1 MAFRVSGKNLDIG
14 EALRQRITDRVNDV
28 LAKYFDGTAN
38 GHVTVKRD
46 GSSYTT
52 EGILHLSSGMTI
64 HAEGAA
70 MDPYQSADV
79 AADQIEKRM
88 RRYKH
93 RLKDH
98 HAGRANHASQEAMT
112 ANYVLA
118 APLDDAA
125 DDETINE
132 YHPIIIAE
140 ATTQLRRLSVG
151 EAVMDLDLSGAPTL
165 VFRHAG
171 HGRVNIVY
179 RRADGN
185 IGWIDPP
192 TSGSTG

>member
-1 MAFRVSGKNLDIG
+1 MALRVSGKNIDIG
-14 EALRQRITDRVNDV
+14 EVLRQRITDRVIEV
-28 LAKYFDGTAN
+28 LSKYFDGTAT
-38 GHVTVKRD
+38 GHITVKRE

-52 EGILHLSSGMTI
+52 EGVLHLSSGMTI

-70 MDPYQSADV
+70 MEPYQSAD
-79 AADQIEKRM
+79 AAAMQIEKRL

-98 HAGRANHASQEAMT
+98 HAGRSSAAAEAM
-112 ANYVLA
+112 AASYVLA
-118 APLDDAA
+118 APAELA
-125 DDETINE
+125 DNDEAVEGE
-132 YHPIIIAE
+132 YHPVIIAE
-140 ATTQLRRLSVG
+140 SATQLRRLSVG

-171 HGRVNIVY
+171 NGRVNIVY

-192 TSGSTG
+192 AVGGN

>member
-1 MAFRVSGKNLDIG
+1 MAFRVSGKNIDIG
-14 EALRQRITDRVNDV
+14 DVLRTRITERVADV
-28 LAKYFDGTAN
+28 LDKYFDGTAS

-52 EGILHLSSGMTI
+52 EGVLHLSSGMTI

-70 MDPYQSADV
+70 MDPYQSAD
-79 AADQIEKRM
+79 AAAIVIEKRL

-98 HAGRANHASQEAMT
+98 HAGRGNGAVEEAM
-112 ANYVLA
+112 AASYVLA
-118 APLDDAA
+118 APPEEEDEAA
-125 DDETINE
+125 EGA
-132 YHPIIIAE
+132 YHPVIIAE
-140 ATTQLRRLSVG
+140 SATQLRRLSVS

-185 IGWIDPP
+185 IGWVDP
-192 TSGSTG
+192 STATGN